1 MLSSFLEG
9 GNIGTVHAGQS
20 RATHY
25 IKLNINVMIEQL
37 STIFLLYHTR
47 IWVLAHSGKR
57 PEVSMLLTHR
67 NVNDPAP

>member
-25 IKLNINVMIEQL
+25 IKLNIYVMIKQL
-37 STIFLLYHTR
+37 SAISPLYRTR
-47 IWVLAHSGKR
+47 I
-57 PEVSMLLTHR
+57 
-67 NVNDPAP
+67 